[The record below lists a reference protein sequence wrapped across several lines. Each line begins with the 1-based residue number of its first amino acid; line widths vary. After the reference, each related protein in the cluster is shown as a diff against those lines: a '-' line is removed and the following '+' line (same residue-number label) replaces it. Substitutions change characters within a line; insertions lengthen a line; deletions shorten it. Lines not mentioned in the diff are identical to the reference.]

1 MKDIAIEK
9 IPGGFS
15 VDGLALKSGKCG
27 CTSVLPCCYS
37 WSKVRQRG
45 NSFQFTAKLSG
56 PDSQDVLYLELFG
69 EKRMV
74 PWSR

>member
-1 MKDIAIEK
+1 MDIEIEK

-37 WSKVRQRG
+37 WSKVRQRR
-45 NSFQFTAKLSG
+45 KRLSVHG
-56 PDSQDVLYLELFG
+56 KALGTRLRGMALTGVIG
-69 EKRMV
+69 
-74 PWSR
+74 